1 MLALRRAAVIFAFL
15 TILLLLA
22 LGFLNSPKNS
32 EFGGFYLF
40 EVSLLLII
48 CIFAAAI
55 VVCMQWRMGEKHW
68 LITRVISVGL
78 TLSSLVF
85 LILLLVAD
93 KESGAN
99 IGLGLLG
106 LAIHSIGL
114 LNAIFIVAHTLI
126 PAVKR
131 KN

>member
-1 MLALRRAAVIFAFL
+1 MVVLRRTAVIFAML

-40 EVSLLLII
+40 DVSLLLII
-48 CIFAAAI
+48 CIFTAAV

-114 LNAIFIVAHTLI
+114 LNAIFIVVHALI